1 MTETEQPSD
10 HGNVD
15 MHEASAMAAQ
25 FADAALPFSDPAGA
39 AARATAEPMAMYVTR
54 AARCPVERVDDDFV
68 VLLRM
73 ADILY
78 VNKHH
83 DVEQASKY
91 LGSNRPAIPLG
102 LDGPEHR
109 KYRRLLDPVFTAKRV
124 APLAENVRALADE
137 MISTFVA
144 DGEVRAYERWCE
156 PLPSTIFLSILG
168 LPLED
173 LDDFLHFKSLTL
185 GNEFATLPFDE
196 AMARREEAV
205 VWIHDYFNR
214 LLDTRLA
221 AADAGDDLLGWLVT
235 TEVDGE
241 RLPREDL
248 LDILGLLMIAG
259 LDTVAAALACFLS
272 YLARHPADRK
282 RLVADPGLWPSAI
295 EELMR
300 FESPVTDGG
309 RIALIDLELPS
320 GEHIAAGSRMGISWH
335 AANLDPDFFAD
346 PLRVDF
352 ERSPNPHIG
361 FASGFH
367 RCLGSH
373 LARMEMQVALEVWHR
388 RIPDYEIAPG
398 SDLTYTGNPR
408 APHQLTLIW

>member
-1 MTETEQPSD
+1 MTELD
-10 HGNVD
+10 
-15 MHEASAMAAQ
+15 AMTAQ
-25 FADAALPFSDPAGA
+25 FADAALPFSDPEGA
-39 AARATAEPMAMYVTR
+39 AARASAEPMSMYAR
-54 AARCPVERVDDDFV
+54 RSARCPVERIGDNLV

-91 LGSNRPAIPLG
+91 LGSSRPAIPLG
-102 LDGPEHR
+102 LDGAEHR

-124 APLAENVRALADE
+124 APLADNVRALAE
-137 MISTFVA
+137 KMIDAFVA
-144 DGEVRAYERWCE
+144 DGAVRAYERWCE

-168 LPLED
+168 LPLAD
-173 LDDFLHFKSLTL
+173 LDDFLHFKKRIL
-185 GNEFATLPFDE
+185 GTEFATLAFDD

-214 LLDTRLA
+214 LLDDRLG
-221 AADAGDDLLGWLVT
+221 ADDPGDDLLGWLLT
-235 TEVDGE
+235 AEVEHE

-259 LDTVAAALACFLS
+259 LDTVAASLACFLS
-272 YLARHPADRK
+272 YLARHPDDRR
-282 RLVADPGLWPSAI
+282 RLVADPSLWPSAI

-300 FESPVTDGG
+300 YESPVTDGG
-309 RIALIDLELPS
+309 RIALADLDLPS
-320 GEHIAAGSRMGISWH
+320 GEHVTAGSKMAIMWH
-335 AANLDPDFFAD
+335 AANLDPDAFED
-346 PLRVDF
+346 PLTVDF
-352 ERSPNPHIG
+352 TRMPNPHIG

-373 LARMEMQVALEVWHR
+373 LARMEMQVALEVWHQ
-388 RIPDYEIAPG
+388 RIPDYEISPG
-398 SDLTYTGNPR
+398 SDLTYSGNPR
-408 APHQLTLIW
+408 APHHLTLTW

>member
-1 MTETEQPSD
+1 MTETSD
-10 HGNVD
+10 LER
-15 MHEASAMAAQ
+15 MTEQ
-25 FADAALPFSDPAGA
+25 FANAAIPFSDPEAA
-39 AARATAEPMAMYVTR
+39 AARATAEPMAMYVER
-54 AARCPVERVDDDFV
+54 AARCPVERIRDDFV

-73 ADILY
+73 EDILY

-91 LGSNRPAIPLG
+91 LGSSRPAIPLG

-124 APLAENVRALADE
+124 APLAENVRVLANELIDGF
-137 MISTFVA
+137 ID
-144 DGEVRAYERWCE
+144 DGEVLAHARWCE

-168 LPLED
+168 LPLSD

-185 GNEFATLPFDE
+185 GNEFAFLPFDE
-196 AMARREEAV
+196 AMARREEAI

-214 LLDTRLA
+214 LLDARLS
-221 AADAGDDLLGWLVT
+221 AADPGDDLLGWLIT
-235 TEVDGE
+235 TEVEGE

-259 LDTVAAALACFLS
+259 LDTVAASLSCMLS
-272 YLARHPADRK
+272 YLARHPDDR
-282 RLVADPGLWPSAI
+282 RGLVSTPERWPTAI

-300 FESPVTDGG
+300 YESPVTDGG
-309 RIALIDLELPS
+309 RIALADLDLPS
-320 GEHIAAGSRMGISWH
+320 GEHVSAGAYLAISWH
-335 AANLDPDFFAD
+335 AANLDPAVFKD
-346 PLRVDF
+346 PLVVDLD
-352 ERSPNPHIG
+352 RTPNPHIG

-373 LARMEMQVALEVWHR
+373 LARMEMHVALEAWHR
-388 RIPDYEIAPG
+388 RIPDYEITPG
-398 SDLTYTGNPR
+398 SDLTYSGNPR
-408 APHQLTLIW
+408 APHHLSLTW